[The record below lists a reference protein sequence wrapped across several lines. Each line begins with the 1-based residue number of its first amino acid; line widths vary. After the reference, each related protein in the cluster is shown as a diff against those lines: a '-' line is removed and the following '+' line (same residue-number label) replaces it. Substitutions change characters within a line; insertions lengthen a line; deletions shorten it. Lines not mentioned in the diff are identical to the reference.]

1 MTIKLTKF
9 EFDAKMN
16 NYELDAEYADF
27 IIDHCAGDR
36 SCNNGDQLIELMEEG
51 YMIDQFEEF
60 MVA

>member
-1 MTIKLTKF
+1 
-9 EFDAKMN
+9 MN

-27 IIDHCAGDR
+27 IMDRCAGDR